1 MKKDKRDKLIK
12 FRKDIGNTQEEM
24 SEKLGIS
31 TIMYKYLEL
40 GYKNP
45 SFKTLEKFKNEFPK
59 VSLDE
64 IFF

>member
-1 MKKDKRDKLIK
+1 MKKNKRDNLIK

-24 SEKLGIS
+24 SEKLDIS
-31 TIMYKYLEL
+31 TIMYKHLEL

-45 SFKTLEKFKNEFPK
+45 SFKTLKKFKSEFPE
-59 VSLDE
+59 VTLDE

>member
-1 MKKDKRDKLIK
+1 MKKNKRENLIK

-24 SEKLGIS
+24 AEILDIS
-31 TIMYKYLEL
+31 VIMYKYLEL

-45 SFKTLEKFKNEFPK
+45 SFKTLEKFKSGFPE
-59 VSLDE
+59 VNLDE